1 MKLKKVIW
9 LIGTSLLL
17 SSCLKETDLP
27 MAADF
32 RATAKNDRQTAPVTV
47 QLSNLSYG
55 ADTYMWTFEG
65 GNPSSSSDKN
75 PGEVVFAEAGNHK
88 ITLTAVNA
96 VGQSVKDITITVYP
110 QVSVGFGYVVQI
122 NDIAPAVV
130 EIVNKT
136 KGATAYEWHFEGGD
150 PATSSSPNPGCV
162 TFATGGKHE
171 IRLRVTNGLEWFEQ
185 SDTVTLRNPMRADF
199 EMQPLG
205 IDEDME
211 APVTMQLTN
220 TSESAINGKWTAP
233 GGTLSSDTARIAT
246 VRYAKPGTYTITL
259 TVDDNKSRLATSR
272 SITVKENNGLLVANN
287 LRFGINEAKKTVGC
301 FYSSLMNRVL
311 TTSEVTDATVGKTI
325 DIVFFGLNSKFGY
338 CYFLSPT
345 DAKDSAFP
353 VIPGAVAATVN
364 NKPEGIGQ
372 EQFDKI
378 KKDTDFQT
386 LSGWSGNKKDYFT
399 IDDCPH
405 FVLFKTADGRRGI
418 IKVKEF
424 VREGAASYVVADLKI
439 EKRKDE

>member
-1 MKLKKVIW
+1 MKFKKVIW
-9 LIGTSLLL
+9 LIGASLLL

-32 RATAKNDRQTAPVTV
+32 RATAKNDRQTAPVTM

-96 VGQSVKDITITVYP
+96 VGQSVKDTTITVYP

-205 IDEDME
+205 IDDELLEFRAVAVAFISVEDLLDHM
-211 APVTMQLTN
+211 ADGQVPL
-220 TSESAINGKWTAP
+220 AILVP
-233 GGTLSSDTARIAT
+233 GDVASPLG
-246 VRYAKPGTYTITL
+246 
-259 TVDDNKSRLATSR
+259 
-272 SITVKENNGLLVANN
+272 GLGQV
-287 LRFGINEAKKTVGC
+287 
-301 FYSSLMNRVL
+301 
-311 TTSEVTDATVGKTI
+311 I
-325 DIVFFGLNSKFGY
+325 DI
-338 CYFLSPT
+338 CFLLEGE
-345 DAKDSAFP
+345 AFP
-353 VIPGAVAATVN
+353 
-364 NKPEGIGQ
+364 
-372 EQFDKI
+372 
-378 KKDTDFQT
+378 
-386 LSGWSGNKKDYFT
+386 SGNT
-399 IDDCPH
+399 VTHH
-405 FVLFKTADGRRGI
+405 FQVGELVDQITEGFIFRFLLRLSAAGKEGRSRT
-418 IKVKEF
+418 
-424 VREGAASYVVADLKI
+424 DPC
-439 EKRKDE
+439 